1 MIETVTGKVAG
12 FVLVVDPDNDRG
24 EYERIPFTK
33 LPALWERVR
42 YVESACDKHSSDG
55 GDCFPTETL
64 CYTQFRRD
72 DNGEIEEQ
80 EGADASGDTNIGDAY
95 TKLTC
100 KCGQTAWTPSYL
112 GGDTGYVCEDCN
124 TGDDFSS
131 DFTNYDGRRERE
143 Y

>member
-12 FVLVVDPDNDRG
+12 FVLVVDPDNNRS
-24 EYERIPFTK
+24 EYERIPFED

-42 YVESACDKHSSDG
+42 YVESACDSHSSDG
-55 GDCFPTETL
+55 GDCFPTAML
-64 CYTQFRRD
+64 YYTQFRRD

-80 EGADASGDTNIGDAY
+80 EGADVSGKTKVGDAY
-95 TKLTC
+95 HNLVC
-100 KCGQTAWTPSYL
+100 KCGDSSWTPSYL
-112 GGDTGYVCEDCN
+112 GGGTEHVCEKCN

-131 DFTNYDGRRERE
+131 DFTNYDGRNERE